1 MHLLVKKN
9 CEKKDEYGQRLALKK
24 KGGQIKV
31 KTLKKKI
38 AENVSHRSSR
48 PLSVTKWLLL
58 YCIAPEWL
66 HRFGC

>member
-9 CEKKDEYGQRLALKK
+9 CEKKDGIWTTVGVKK
-24 KGGQIKV
+24 KGGK
-31 KTLKKKI
+31 LKLKHLKKI